1 MTAQRP
7 SSPRLFAPGASSH
20 AAYAPGRGDARPPIH
35 ARLATPEAN
44 EEVVDGVRV
53 EVMGALPPHAKQH
66 LEVARLF
73 GGCIAPGYLGAIDML
88 TRLDEDNDR
97 APDVSV
103 FPEAPDPLTGE
114 RALEEIA
121 FEVRDTESLTHVSK
135 KARAFIER
143 GVRRFF
149 YIRLSDRS
157 LFEWD
162 HVRGDWT
169 RLPEDAEI
177 RDRCF
182 RVPLPVRAFTS
193 RVVADNA
200 VANALLA
207 ARNPVLTEALRKR
220 QSEGRD
226 EGLQPLVHLFTRK
239 LGRPL
244 AATER
249 DRLRERLTTLGAE
262 RLGDVVLD
270 LDRDALAAWLT
281 APDAR

>member
-1 MTAQRP
+1 M
-7 SSPRLFAPGASSH
+7 
-20 AAYAPGRGDARPPIH
+20 RPPLS
-35 ARLATPEAN
+35 ARLATPDAN

-53 EVMGALPPHAKQH
+53 EVMGALPPHAIQH
-66 LEVARLF
+66 GEAAHLLR
-73 GGCIAPGYLGAIDML
+73 GCLAPGYLCAVDML

-103 FPEAPDPLTGE
+103 FPEAPDECTGE

-121 FEVRDTESLTHVSK
+121 FEVRHTESLAHVSK

-149 YIRLSDRS
+149 YLRLSDRS

-162 HVRGDWT
+162 RVRDDWT
-169 RLPEDAEI
+169 RLPEDTEI

-182 RVPLPVRAFTS
+182 RVPLPVKAFTS

-226 EGLQPLVHLFTRK
+226 EGLQPLVHLFVRK
-239 LGRPL
+239 LGRAL
-244 AATER
+244 TTRER
-249 DRLRERLTTLGAE
+249 DHLRERLTTLGAE

-270 LDRDALAAWLT
+270 LDRDTLNAWLAA
-281 APDAR
+281 PNAR